1 MRPRPLWLLGCA
13 LAPALVL
20 TACTSH
26 NGPAPSHSPSSPAA
40 HQSGGAQNEKK
51 LAEQAQAARDSA
63 VAQGGP
69 MVEAGV
75 ERASDGVHT
84 RSDLAHGV
92 AYKLTVV
99 CAGKG
104 AAEIVVAPSGAGGRQ
119 AVPCDTSVV
128 SERLTGK
135 GTLRLDI
142 EAKPGT
148 TAMIAWRIDKA
159 GS

>member
-1 MRPRPLWLLGCA
+1 MRRRIPVWLLSCA
-13 LAPALVL
+13 LASAPLL
-20 TACTSH
+20 TACTSD
-26 NGPAPSHSPSSPAA
+26 GVSPAPAIRRSN
-40 HQSGGAQNEKK
+40 GAQNEKK
-51 LAEQAQAARDSA
+51 FAEQAQVARDSA
-63 VAQGGP
+63 VAQDGP

-84 RSDLAHGV
+84 RSDLARGV

-119 AVPCDTSVV
+119 AVPCDASVV
-128 SERLTGK
+128 SERLTGE

-142 EAKPGT
+142 QGKPGT
-148 TAMIAWRIDKA
+148 AAMIAWRIDKA